1 MYYFGIAKYQ
11 SITIL
16 SYNTIL
22 LLFLFVVVIAD
33 EVNEDEDHLCYGK
46 NDYIVTDFLL
56 MFIGEEWFEELFEST

>member
-1 MYYFGIAKYQ
+1 M
-11 SITIL
+11 
-16 SYNTIL
+16 
-22 LLFLFVVVIAD
+22 IAD